1 LERDPPDWSQETAT
15 QETEETH
22 ELSFYVDT
30 NIFDYSAL
38 AHPVYGKACK
48 HVIDDIQ
55 NRRIEAYCGF
65 LVPIELL
72 GSLAR
77 IDAEK
82 AQVALAAFFSLPIN
96 MIRIDERTLE
106 DAAKIIVESR
116 VSYDSVH
123 AACMLRKGLDTII
136 TEDVS
141 DWRKIKN
148 IKIVRPL
155 EYERLVKTEKWN
167 GLEDLN
173 LRRSGDVTSVP
184 LFFSSN
190 SGSGTPANPPF
201 GQPGRAIEVPKL
213 YCSTDS
219 TLKAR
224 ILQVSIVIFVQYTR
238 YSF

>member
-1 LERDPPDWSQETAT
+1 M
-15 QETEETH
+15 
-22 ELSFYVDT
+22 SFYVDT

-38 AHPVYGKACK
+38 AHPVYGNACK
-48 HVIDDIQ
+48 HIIDDIQ
-55 NRRIEAYCGF
+55 NKRIEAYCGF

-82 AQVALAAFFSLPIN
+82 ASVALAAFFSLPIN

-106 DAAKIIVESR
+106 DAAKIIVESG

-155 EYERLVKTEKWN
+155 EYERIVKTGE
-167 GLEDLN
+167 
-173 LRRSGDVTSVP
+173 
-184 LFFSSN
+184 
-190 SGSGTPANPPF
+190 
-201 GQPGRAIEVPKL
+201 
-213 YCSTDS
+213 
-219 TLKAR
+219 
-224 ILQVSIVIFVQYTR
+224 
-238 YSF
+238 